1 MIFLDTSFVVAW
13 VNPNDSLHERA
24 LALLESDPEEPWLT
38 TDCVLLEIGNSLSR
52 YFRTEAADIIET
64 ILDDEHATVIGLDTE
79 LFSRAF
85 QLYRTR
91 TDKTWGL
98 IDCVS
103 FIVMQDH
110 RCFDAWTNDIHFVQA
125 GFSALL
131 RHPE

>member
-24 LALLESDPEEPWLT
+24 LELLARFETEPWLT

-52 YFRTEAADIIET
+52 YFRSEAVDVIENILADEDAT
-64 ILDDEHATVIGLDTE
+64 IVSLDAD

-85 QLYRTR
+85 HLYRSR

-103 FIVMQDH
+103 FIAMQDNQ
-110 RCFDAWTNDIHFVQA
+110 CFDAWTNDIHFVQA
-125 GFSALL
+125 GFKAHL
-131 RHPE
+131 RHSE

>member
-13 VNPNDSLHERA
+13 VNPNDFLHERA
-24 LALLESDPEEPWLT
+24 LTLLDRYYDEPWLT

-52 YFRTEAADIIET
+52 HFRNEAAEVIET
-64 ILDDEHATVIGLDTE
+64 ILSDEDATIVSMDTD

-85 QLYRTR
+85 NLYRSR

-110 RCFDAWTNDIHFVQA
+110 QCLDALTNDVHFIQA
-125 GFSALL
+125 GFMAHL